1 MNNNQCH
8 IHQVLA
14 LPALLISGTIEIF
27 LCKKNRSYLTKIFA
41 TSDV

>member
-27 LCKKNRSYLTKIFA
+27 LCKKKQKLFDKNLCNF
-41 TSDV
+41 